1 MNRNKAISQPF
12 PLRRTKTDGD
22 LQMNQETMIGNW
34 NQVKGKVK
42 ETWGKLTDDDMTKI
56 DGKRDQLVGTVQ
68 RRYGIQKDEA
78 ERQIKAFESSIN
90 VR

>member
-1 MNRNKAISQPF
+1 
-12 PLRRTKTDGD
+12 
-22 LQMNQETMIGNW
+22 MIGNW

-42 ETWGKLTDDDMTKI
+42 ETWGKPTDDDMTKI

-78 ERQIKAFESSIN
+78 ERQIKAFESSIS